1 MTLLSVRALWKWSN
15 GTLFDDMLTPSEMD
29 KDALVGMILTEC
41 AELEVLIPEPDVFRD
56 VLNYWSRTQIDAWNR
71 MWDAMTRDYN
81 PIWNKDGVIRETE
94 SHADTGSK
102 STTGNDS
109 STGSESWNEN
119 TDSSSETKRAAF
131 NASAYQPYER
141 TDADADVSGGRTTGT
156 DTERREN
163 ESSNTSGS
171 VERER
176 VEQGNIGV
184 TTTQFMLESEMQLRA
199 NFNVYNYIVESFK
212 SRFCLLVY

>member
-1 MTLLSVRALWKWSN
+1 MTLLSVRALYKWSD
-15 GTLFDDMLTPSEMD
+15 GTLFDDMLLPSEMD
-29 KDALVGMILTEC
+29 RDALIGMILFEC

-71 MWDAMTRDYN
+71 MYDAMGMDYN

-94 SHADTGSK
+94 TSTNTGTK
-102 STTGNDS
+102 KTTGNTS
-109 STGSESWNEN
+109 VQEGESWSED
-119 TDSSSETKRAAF
+119 TDTDDEMSVAAF
-131 NASAYQPYER
+131 NAATLQKQSHE
-141 TDADADVSGGRTTGT
+141 DITTGVDGT
-156 DTERREN
+156 RSRDTGSNSTAN
-163 ESSNTSGS
+163 EEQDASGS
-171 VERER
+171 IERER